1 MQFNDEKTPPLL
13 PQNGNLQH
21 VSGMSYTVDLSIEP
35 TVVLDENG
43 MFVRVDGERCVKDVI
58 IGG

>member
-1 MQFNDEKTPPLL
+1 MPPLL

-43 MFVRVDGERCVKDVI
+43 MFVRVDGERCVKDVM